1 MNADNATSNDTQMA
15 KLSKLDNSFEADNR
29 VRCFNHT
36 MQLAAKALLWP
47 LNPGISGK
55 DNNES
60 GEDDDDCPP
69 LILNDE
75 ENEAEDETEDEAEDG
90 VGSHDNAMDD
100 PDDEIDELQMLDDME
115 KEAML
120 DGTLTV
126 RDAITKVSHY
136 TTSGRDS

>member
-15 KLSKLDNSFEADNR
+15 KLSKLDNSFEANNR
-29 VRCFNHT
+29 LRCFNHT
-36 MQLAAKALLWP
+36 MQLAAKALLRP

-60 GEDDDDCPP
+60 GEDDDDCPS

-100 PDDEIDELQMLDDME
+100 LDDEIDELQMLDDME

-126 RDAITKVSHY
+126 
-136 TTSGRDS
+136 

>member
-15 KLSKLDNSFEADNR
+15 KLSMLDNSFEADNR

-36 MQLAAKALLWP
+36 MQLAAKALLRP

-55 DNNES
+55 DEDEL
-60 GEDDDDCPP
+60 GEDDDESPP

-75 ENEAEDETEDEAEDG
+75 EHETEDEDEDG
-90 VGSHDNAMDD
+90 DEDNDGSTDD
-100 PDDEIDELQMLDDME
+100 PDDEIDELQMLDNAE
-115 KEAML
+115 KKVVI

-126 RDAITKVSHY
+126 RDAVTKVGLC
-136 TTSGRDS
+136 T